1 MAQTRNLILK
11 DRAKGM
17 QRENENKGT
26 EERRENGKRT
36 KKRRK
41 KRELVPLWDEV
52 LVYAGLARDATT
64 VPNSNEQQ
72 TNLLRAYAPR
82 R

>member
-36 KKRRK
+36 KKEEK
-41 KRELVPLWDEV
+41 EAGTSAPL
-52 LVYAGLARDATT
+52 G
-64 VPNSNEQQ
+64 
-72 TNLLRAYAPR
+72 
-82 R
+82 

>member
-1 MAQTRNLILK
+1 MG
-11 DRAKGM
+11 KG
-17 QRENENKGT
+17 Q
-26 EERRENGKRT
+26 KR
-36 KKRRK
+36 RRK